1 MSKGC
6 VGESPVTRNASNLA
20 AENSVLKQAARSA
33 GFGCGRACNVQGL
46 KTAAISE
53 RQRVPEALNLLL
65 LGRWIERLQSSI
77 LCMQMKKCPKA
88 HQCPKA
94 HADEE
99 VPEGTS
105 VSSASHVSISSFF
118 LMV

>member
-20 AENSVLKQAARSA
+20 AENSVLKQAAR
-33 GFGCGRACNVQGL
+33 GRACNVQGL

-53 RQRVPEALNLLL
+53 RRRVPEALNLLL

-118 LMV
+118 LVV